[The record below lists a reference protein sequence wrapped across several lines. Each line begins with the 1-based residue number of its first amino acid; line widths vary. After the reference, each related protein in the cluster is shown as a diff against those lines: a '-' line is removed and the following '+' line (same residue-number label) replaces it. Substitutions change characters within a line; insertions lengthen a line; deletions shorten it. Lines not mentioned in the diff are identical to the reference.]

1 MVTIK
6 GVLPPSAAIKGP
18 LKSAFVQAPE
28 GLSGGLHQEVSNGAP
43 AVFVVADVDWLF
55 DPFSLQ
61 QTNMGGEIV
70 VRPLNDNLAFLLN
83 MVEYAT
89 GDQALMEIR
98 SRGQLQRPF
107 TRIAALFRNAQARL
121 QNEEAGLTREVAEL
135 EAKIGAVSQGL
146 GDVEF
151 GQLPENIKKQLREFE
166 PKLLTARRNLREMRA
181 GIRAEVDS
189 LTRRLTLFNLLCGPL
204 IVLVLAWVVFRTRR
218 AQNQQFQVPI

>member
-1 MVTIK
+1 
-6 GVLPPSAAIKGP
+6 
-18 LKSAFVQAPE
+18 
-28 GLSGGLHQEVSNGAP
+28 
-43 AVFVVADVDWLF
+43 
-55 DPFSLQ
+55 
-61 QTNMGGEIV
+61 
-70 VRPLNDNLAFLLN
+70 

>member
-1 MVTIK
+1 
-6 GVLPPSAAIKGP
+6 
-18 LKSAFVQAPE
+18 
-28 GLSGGLHQEVSNGAP
+28 
-43 AVFVVADVDWLF
+43 
-55 DPFSLQ
+55 
-61 QTNMGGEIV
+61 
-70 VRPLNDNLAFLLN
+70 

-107 TRIAALFRNAQARL
+107 TRIAALFRDAQARL

-204 IVLVLAWVVFRTRR
+204 IVLVRAWGVFRTRR

>member
-1 MVTIK
+1 M
-6 GVLPPSAAIKGP
+6 
-18 LKSAFVQAPE
+18 QAPE

-218 AQNQQFQVPI
+218 VQNQQLQVPI

>member
-1 MVTIK
+1 M
-6 GVLPPSAAIKGP
+6 
-18 LKSAFVQAPE
+18 QAPE
-28 GLSGGLHQEVSNGAP
+28 GLSGGLHQKVSNGAP

-107 TRIAALFRNAQARL
+107 TRIAALFRDAQARL